1 MVEAATHRAA
11 YIRADDE
18 FTVWAVPRP
27 HSMVNVGSDLCSQDG
42 TSSRIHVVDLMT
54 CWTGYRLIGVVV
66 LRRVFS
72 GKTLNAVSGYGAA
85 VDEKRHGRKARA

>member
-1 MVEAATHRAA
+1 MVEAATHRVT

-27 HSMVNVGSDLCSQDG
+27 HSMVNVGSDLDG
-42 TSSRIHVVDLMT
+42 TGSRIHVVDLMAY
-54 CWTGYRLIGVVV
+54 WTGYRLIGVVV